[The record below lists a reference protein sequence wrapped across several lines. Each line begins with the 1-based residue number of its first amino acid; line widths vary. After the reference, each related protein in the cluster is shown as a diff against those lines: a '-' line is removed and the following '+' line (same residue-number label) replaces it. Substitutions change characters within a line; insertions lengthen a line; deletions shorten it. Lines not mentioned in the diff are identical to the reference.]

1 MEFFCT
7 SLRAQGH
14 TQINQLL
21 LSVRHLSMRE
31 FCHKFGADTARYL
44 HEKVQMQ
51 KRQLPAIKKR
61 LVGFPRDFFLYDVLI
76 FLLIPLDVL
85 TLITR
90 PLITKKQST
99 KKVIPEMSIMHP

>member
-61 LVGFPRDFFLYDVLI
+61 LVLGFLVIFFFTMFLY
-76 FLLIPLDVL
+76 FY
-85 TLITR
+85 
-90 PLITKKQST
+90 
-99 KKVIPEMSIMHP
+99 